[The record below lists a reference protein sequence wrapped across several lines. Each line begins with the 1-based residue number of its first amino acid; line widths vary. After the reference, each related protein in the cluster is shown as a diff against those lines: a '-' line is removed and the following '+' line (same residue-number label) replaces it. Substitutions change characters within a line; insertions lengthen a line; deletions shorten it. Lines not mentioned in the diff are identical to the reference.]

1 METGDYHN
9 PMLLKLE
16 EYSVREAPDS
26 RTAAAAVN
34 DGKLQ
39 WMFRYSS
46 TVSSTAIAKRSP
58 SSERMLSYHDRTSSK
73 SSFASGVHT
82 IGSVTA
88 S

>member
-34 DGKLQ
+34 DRKLQ
-39 WMFRYSS
+39 WMFRYC
-46 TVSSTAIAKRSP
+46 
-58 SSERMLSYHDRTSSK
+58 LDRILDSHRETFTK
-73 SSFASGVHT
+73 LRANV
-82 IGSVTA
+82 VVP
-88 S
+88 